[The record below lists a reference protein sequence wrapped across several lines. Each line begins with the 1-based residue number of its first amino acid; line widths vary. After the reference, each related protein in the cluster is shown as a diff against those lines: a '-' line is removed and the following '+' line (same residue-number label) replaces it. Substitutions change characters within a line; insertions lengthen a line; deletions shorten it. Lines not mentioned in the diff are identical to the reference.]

1 MKIDNLD
8 GGTPYIEDL
17 GQMPSHGGGMTTQAL
32 GEEESGGGFCGTPPP
47 SYGSP
52 WGDLGGLIR
61 QHLGSKIPGHQPNP
75 GATTLAAFGE
85 E

>member
-1 MKIDNLD
+1 MKLNDLD

-32 GEEESGGGFCGTPPP
+32 GEEESGGGFCGTPPTN
-47 SYGSP
+47 GSP
-52 WGDLGGLIR
+52 WGDLGAIFR

-75 GATTLAAFGE
+75 YVTTQAAFGE